1 MIDELTRLR
10 EENSD
15 YRKRVK
21 DLNDRIG
28 VLKQQKSDVS
38 AELERLKDALQNHHQ
53 IFSLNGHK

>member
-53 IFSLNGHK
+53 IISLNGHK